1 MSKLDRFRKLLLQE
15 NGVNTIEVVL
25 IIVVII
31 AVVLIFKNQILALV
45 DSIFGHI
52 NSSVN
57 EVY

>member
-1 MSKLDRFRKLLLQE
+1 MSKLERIRKRFLQE
-15 NGVNTIEVVL
+15 DGVNTIEIVL

-45 DSIFGHI
+45 ESIFGHI

>member
-1 MSKLDRFRKLLLQE
+1 MSKLERIRKRFLQE
-15 NGVNTIEVVL
+15 DGVNTIEVVL
-25 IIVVII
+25 ISVVII

-45 DSIFGHI
+45 ESIFGHI